1 MYSNLVKAHYEIKD
15 VKLQELRDRIVSEN
29 NLTPLDIL
37 KGFHEKSKLR
47 ITYKTALTEE
57 NVKDIKNI
65 EKEYEQYLIDNSKDI
80 QKLYDVGFNR
90 LFDNCKK
97 ECPEVSLEDII
108 NYNKDDKINI
118 SVSAKNACFR
128 FLMALKNED
137 RSIKKKFEEAAKAHV
152 EQYIKK
158 TFGDNYSVSTTGDMF
173 NKFEGLPY
181 SLDFNKLPEIDF
193 KNVFELYDNYTGGY
207 TDWLEFK
214 YDSHL
219 GKDYK
224 VSFYEYDMIKTYAH
238 LSEQVARKAFDDA
251 VNEVIYQDNGMRE
264 IEYLQNLEVQPI
276 TINLNTKT
284 GKYELID
291 GYKRLLYI
299 TNKELL
305 EYNAPV
311 RIFTDLSD
319 SQFLALLYSANVWKT
334 KERFHDRGFLFALK
348 TRFNFVI
355 PSSAYHGGISN
366 ELDTLQLYDF
376 GENLVHVEKS
386 ILMNTVHC
394 HNHLAN
400 DISLMYNFLPQIAEK
415 QDCDKNLSDEIM
427 FTIIE
432 LVGEIR
438 RQRGNESRALSEELI
453 TSIFEDDFI
462 KSLCA
467 KKHLSTRTYVINYFR
482 DKGIFHHINKMLD
495 DGLLNS
501 VVMSVNN

>member
-1 MYSNLVKAHYEIKD
+1 MYSNLVKADYEIKD
-15 VKLQELRDRIVSEN
+15 IKLQELRDRIVSEN

-37 KGFHEKSKLR
+37 KGFHEKSKAR
-47 ITYKTALTEE
+47 ITYKTVLTEE
-57 NVKDIKNI
+57 NVKDIKDI
-65 EKEYEQYLIDNSKDI
+65 EKEYEQYLIDNSNDI
-80 QKLYDVGFNR
+80 QKLYDEEFNR

-128 FLMALKNED
+128 FLLALKNED
-137 RSIKKKFEEAAKAHV
+137 RPIKKKFEKAAKAHV
-152 EQYIKK
+152 EQYIKE

-193 KNVFELYDNYTGGY
+193 KNVFELYNNYTGGH

-219 GKDYK
+219 GKEYK
-224 VSFYEYDMIKTYAH
+224 VSFYGFDMIKTHAH
-238 LSEQVARKAFDDA
+238 LSEQDARKAFDDA
-251 VNEVIYQDNGMRE
+251 INEVIYQDNSVGE
-264 IEYLQNLEVQPI
+264 IEYLQNLEAQPI

-311 RIFTDLSD
+311 RIFTDLTD
-319 SQFLALLYSANVWKT
+319 SQFLALLYSANIWKT
-334 KERFHDRGFLFALK
+334 KELFHDRGFLFALK

-355 PSSAYHGGISN
+355 PSSAYRGGISN

-376 GENLVHVEKS
+376 GGNLTSVSKTK
-386 ILMNTVHC
+386 LMNSLLRHKFLV
-394 HNHLAN
+394 N
-400 DISLMYNFLPQIAEK
+400 DMLLMYNILPKVTSK
-415 QDCDKNLSDEIM
+415 QNYDKNMSEEIM
-427 FTIIE
+427 FSIIE
-432 LVGEIR
+432 LVGELR
-438 RQRGNESRALSEELI
+438 RAVDNNVQNDISEDLI
-453 TSIFEDDFI
+453 TSIFEDELI
-462 KSLCA
+462 KKYCS

-482 DKGIFHHINKMLD
+482 DKGLYDRIKEILKNNLINKKLY
-495 DGLLNS
+495 
-501 VVMSVNN
+501 

>member
-1 MYSNLVKAHYEIKD
+1 MYSNLAKADYEIKD
-15 VKLQELRDRIVSEN
+15 IKLQELRDRIVSEN

-37 KGFHEKSKLR
+37 KGFHEKSKAR

-57 NVKDIKNI
+57 NVNDIKNI
-65 EKEYEQYLIDNSKDI
+65 EKEYEQYLIDSSRDI
-80 QKLYDVGFNR
+80 QKLYDTEFNR
-90 LFDNCKK
+90 LFDACKK
-97 ECPEVSLEDII
+97 ECPEVSLEDIV
-108 NYNKDDKINI
+108 NYNKDDKIKM
-118 SVSAKNACFR
+118 SVSIKNACFR
-128 FLMALKNED
+128 FLMALKDED
-137 RSIKKKFEEAAKAHV
+137 RFLKNKLEEAAKVRV
-152 EQYIKK
+152 EQYIKE
-158 TFGDNYSVSTTGDMF
+158 TFGDKYCVSITGHVL
-173 NKFEGLPY
+173 NAFEGLPY
-181 SLDFNKLPEIDF
+181 SLEFNKLPEIDF
-193 KNVFELYDNYTGGY
+193 KNVFELYSDYSGGF
-207 TDWLEFK
+207 TNWLEFN

-219 GKDYK
+219 DKDYK
-224 VSFYEYDMIKTYAH
+224 VKFYGYDRIKTYTH
-238 LSEQVARKAFDDA
+238 LCEQAARKVFDDA
-251 VNEVIYQDNGMRE
+251 INDAIYQDNGVGE

-291 GYKRLLYI
+291 GYKRILYI

-311 RIFTDLSD
+311 RIFTDLTD
-319 SQFLALLYSANVWKT
+319 AQFLTLLYSSNVWKT
-334 KERFHDRGFLFALK
+334 KELFHDRGFLFALK

-355 PSSAYHGGISN
+355 PLSAYRGGMSN

-376 GENLVHVEKS
+376 GGNLVHVEKS
-386 ILMNTVHC
+386 ILMNTVRC

-415 QDCDKNLSDEIM
+415 QSYDRNLSDEIM

-438 RQRGNESRALSEELI
+438 RQKGDESRPLSEDLI
-453 TSIFEDDFI
+453 TSIFDDDSI

-482 DKGIFHHINKMLD
+482 DKGIFHHIKEMLG
-495 DGLLNS
+495 DGL
-501 VVMSVNN
+501 VNN

>member
-37 KGFHEKSKLR
+37 KGFHEKSKSR

-57 NVKDIKNI
+57 NVKNIKNI

-80 QKLYDVGFNR
+80 QKLYDAVFNR

-128 FLMALKNED
+128 FLMALRNED
-137 RSIKKKFEEAAKAHV
+137 RHLKNKLKEVAKINV
-152 EQYIKK
+152 EHYIKE
-158 TFGDNYSVSTTGDMF
+158 TFGDKYSVSTMGDMF

-219 GKDYK
+219 GKDYELK
-224 VSFYEYDMIKTYAH
+224 FYVYDMIKIHTH
-238 LSEQVARKAFDDA
+238 LSEQVARKVFDDA
-251 VNEVIYQDNGMRE
+251 INEVIYQDNIVGE

-284 GKYELID
+284 DKYELID

-311 RIFTDLSD
+311 RIFTDLTD

-334 KERFHDRGFLFALK
+334 KELFHDRGFLFALK

-355 PSSAYHGGISN
+355 PSSAYRGGISN

-376 GENLVHVEKS
+376 GENLTKVSKTR
-386 ILMNTVHC
+386 LMNNLLHHKFLV
-394 HNHLAN
+394 N
-400 DISLMYNFLPQIAEK
+400 DMLIMYNFLPNVASK
-415 QDCDKNLSDEIM
+415 QTYDKNMSEEIM
-427 FTIIE
+427 FSIIE
-432 LVGEIR
+432 LVGELR
-438 RQRGNESRALSEELI
+438 RAVDNNVQNDISEDLI
-453 TSIFEDDFI
+453 TSIFEDELI
-462 KSLCA
+462 KKCCS

-482 DKGIFHHINKMLD
+482 DKGLYDCIKEILKNNLINKKLY
-495 DGLLNS
+495 
-501 VVMSVNN
+501 

>member
-1 MYSNLVKAHYEIKD
+1 MYSNLIKAHYEIKD

-37 KGFHEKSKLR
+37 KGFHEKSKAR

-57 NVKDIKNI
+57 NVRGIKNI
-65 EKEYEQYLIDNSKDI
+65 EKEYEQYLIDNSKDV
-80 QKLYDVGFNR
+80 QELYDAEFNR
-90 LFDNCKK
+90 LFDTCKK

-108 NYNKDDKINI
+108 SYNKDDKVNI

-128 FLMALKNED
+128 LLRALKDEN
-137 RSIKKKFEEAAKAHV
+137 RFLKKKLEEAAKAHV
-152 EQYIKK
+152 EQYIKE
-158 TFGDNYSVSTTGDMF
+158 TFGDKYSVSTTGGMF
-173 NKFEGLPY
+173 NDFEGLPN
-181 SLDFNKLPEIDF
+181 SLELNRLPEIDF
-193 KNVFELYDNYTGGY
+193 KNVFELYNNYSGEL

-219 GKDYK
+219 GKEHEVKLYG
-224 VSFYEYDMIKTYAH
+224 YDMIKTYVH
-238 LSEQVARKAFDDA
+238 LSEQAARKLFDDA
-251 VNEVIYQDNGMRE
+251 INEVIYQDNSVGE

-291 GYKRLLYI
+291 GYKRLLYV
-299 TNKELL
+299 TNKKLL
-305 EYNAPV
+305 EYNAPI
-311 RIFTDLSD
+311 RMFTDLTD

-334 KERFHDRGFLFALK
+334 KELFHDRGFLFALK

-355 PSSAYHGGISN
+355 PSSAYRGGISN

-376 GENLVHVEKS
+376 GENQVHVGKS

-394 HNHLAN
+394 HNHLPN

-415 QDCDKNLSDEIM
+415 QNYDKNLSDEIM

-438 RQRGNESRALSEELI
+438 RQKGDESRPLSEDLI

-462 KSLCA
+462 KNLCA

-482 DKGIFHHINKMLD
+482 DKGIFHHIKGILGE
-495 DGLLNS
+495 GL
-501 VVMSVNN
+501 VK